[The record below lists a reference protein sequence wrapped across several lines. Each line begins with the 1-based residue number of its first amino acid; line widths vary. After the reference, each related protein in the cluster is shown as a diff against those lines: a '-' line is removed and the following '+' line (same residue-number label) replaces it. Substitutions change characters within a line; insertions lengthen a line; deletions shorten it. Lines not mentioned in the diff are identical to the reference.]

1 LIDQSHKLLQDKPFQ
16 DWWVD
21 TPETIAFFN
30 SHPALK
36 AGKKCRKDN
45 IIQFIET
52 IIEPQRKV
60 WQERFIMTCEFLHR
74 TSPRIYRQHI
84 EISLA
89 LYIAL
94 RDNGDLTQI
103 PFFQELTELT
113 ITKLSENEI

>member
-1 LIDQSHKLLQDKPFQ
+1 
-16 DWWVD
+16 
-21 TPETIAFFN
+21 
-30 SHPALK
+30 
-36 AGKKCRKDN
+36 
-45 IIQFIET
+45 
-52 IIEPQRKV
+52 
-60 WQERFIMTCEFLHR
+60 MTCEFLHR